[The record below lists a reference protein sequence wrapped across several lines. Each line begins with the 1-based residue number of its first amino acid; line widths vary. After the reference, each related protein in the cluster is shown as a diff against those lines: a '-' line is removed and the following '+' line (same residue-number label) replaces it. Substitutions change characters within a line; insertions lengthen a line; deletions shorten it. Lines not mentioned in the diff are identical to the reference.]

1 MSDFKSNSIYSAAG
15 YYVKRL
21 QGIFENKYYE
31 DAFRLND
38 QMNDS
43 GLLFALDLVVPLVD
57 LVISIRT
64 NLLMLIRSDLRIQNK
79 YEILLIKL
87 RRIYI
92 HVVVMCVRIHYN

>member
-1 MSDFKSNSIYSAAG
+1 MYSAAG
-15 YYVKRL
+15 YYVKRS
-21 QGIFENKYYE
+21 QRIFENKYYE

-57 LVISIRT
+57 LVILIRT

-79 YEILLIKL
+79 YEILFVKL
-87 RRIYI
+87 RRTYI
-92 HVVVMCVRIHYN
+92 HVVVVYVRTHYN

>member
-1 MSDFKSNSIYSAAG
+1 MYSAAG
-15 YYVKRL
+15 YYVKRS

-57 LVISIRT
+57 LAISIRK
-64 NLLMLIRSDLRIQNK
+64 NLLMLIRSDPRIQNK
-79 YEILLIKL
+79 YEILFIKL
-87 RRIYI
+87 WRRTYI
-92 HVVVMCVRIHYN
+92 HVVVVCVRTHYN

>member
-1 MSDFKSNSIYSAAG
+1 MYSTAG
-15 YYVKRL
+15 YYIKRS
-21 QGIFENKYYE
+21 QRIFENKYYE

-43 GLLFALDLVVPLVD
+43 GLLFALNLVVPLVD

-64 NLLMLIRSDLRIQNK
+64 NLLMLIRSNPRIQNK

-87 RRIYI
+87 RRVYI
-92 HVVVMCVRIHYN
+92 HACSCYVCTYTL